1 MILAVFGKELIGTYR
16 QKLNAVKQRE
26 SSGGDVLIH
35 TDEVWIWT
43 DSLDRSE
50 RDRHVWIND
59 NGKAGCV
66 WTGALYHEEFLPFRK
81 GGERPAKVLWE
92 KMENQGPGFLSGLNG
107 DFVLLTWGGR
117 TGEVRAAGDRIG
129 VCPVYYGESEKGWA
143 LGSRPGPVA
152 ELTQSGRR
160 IHMPAVMRFL
170 AFCYNPGRDTFFTGV
185 RRLRPAHFLAWKPG
199 ESAPVPVRY
208 WSLEFRVSPIE
219 EREAADAVREKM
231 SRAVHRRMDSRS
243 STGAFLSG
251 GLDSSSVVSLLHR
264 HGGDPLSTFSFRCK
278 GIGFD
283 ESPYARRVA
292 ESVGSVHRL
301 VEYPPEAV
309 RLAEEMTGLMDDPF
323 CDVGINVATYLLSK
337 EARGKVDLLFTGD
350 GGDELFAGHPV
361 YTADR
366 VDALIKWIPGIF
378 LAPVYALGRRFSDSD
393 RKKDWR
399 VKVQRFSIS
408 ARYPHSLGTHRWR
421 VYYRPEDL
429 TRLLLPDLHGFI
441 SEDTMYGDV
450 IAFNREARG
459 QDSLSRT
466 LYSDYQTVVQFYL
479 RRMGMAGRM
488 GLKPRFPMLDP
499 DLVEYCATLPAG
511 LKIRGLSDTKV
522 IEKTVAEPLL
532 PREVVFRKDK
542 LGHSIPLKN
551 WMRDNRSVREMM
563 DDLLSPECVKNR
575 GYMSFEYVDRMKREH
590 DSRRAN
596 HSHRLWALMIL
607 ELWMRQHMDGGPA
620 WPVSEE

>member
-1 MILAVFGKELIGTYR
+1 
-16 QKLNAVKQRE
+16 
-26 SSGGDVLIH
+26 
-35 TDEVWIWT
+35 
-43 DSLDRSE
+43 
-50 RDRHVWIND
+50 
-59 NGKAGCV
+59 
-66 WTGALYHEEFLPFRK
+66 
-81 GGERPAKVLWE
+81 
-92 KMENQGPGFLSGLNG
+92 
-107 DFVLLTWGGR
+107 
-117 TGEVRAAGDRIG
+117 
-129 VCPVYYGESEKGWA
+129 
-143 LGSRPGPVA
+143 
-152 ELTQSGRR
+152 
-160 IHMPAVMRFL
+160 
-170 AFCYNPGRDTFFTGV
+170 
-185 RRLRPAHFLAWKPG
+185 
-199 ESAPVPVRY
+199 
-208 WSLEFRVSPIE
+208 
-219 EREAADAVREKM
+219 
-231 SRAVHRRMDSRS
+231 
-243 STGAFLSG
+243 
-251 GLDSSSVVSLLHR
+251 
-264 HGGDPLSTFSFRCK
+264 
-278 GIGFD
+278 
-283 ESPYARRVA
+283 VA